1 MNSTQ
6 KSKAQF
12 LWESLRAA
20 LKAGIPGFKE
30 QIAILHNL
38 TGWIFKSVRIPVDTE
53 FTRQNFNVG
62 KKQLNFVLVV
72 VAELAAAKK
81 VEKVS

>member
-1 MNSTQ
+1 M
-6 KSKAQF
+6 
-12 LWESLRAA
+12 
-20 LKAGIPGFKE
+20 
-30 QIAILHNL
+30 